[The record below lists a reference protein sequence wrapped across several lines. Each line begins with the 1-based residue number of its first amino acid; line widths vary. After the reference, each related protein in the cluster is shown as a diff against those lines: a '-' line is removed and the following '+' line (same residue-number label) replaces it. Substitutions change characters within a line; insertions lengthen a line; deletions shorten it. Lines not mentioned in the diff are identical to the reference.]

1 MYIAIAQCPHKK
13 QYLHQKGL
21 SVARLFA
28 YRASALTSLGE
39 QALGAHVSP
48 LQKCDQTDHY

>member
-21 SVARLFA
+21 SAARLFA

-39 QALGAHVSP
+39 QALGAHLSP